1 MEGVSFMRGKVQLK
15 HTEDYYL
22 KVLLTET
29 TVGEIMTSPAV
40 TVRVDRSFKD
50 IPKLFAQ
57 HHIRHLPVV
66 DDQSRLVGLLS
77 QRDLYRI
84 QPPKKTLEGDLVYDE
99 GLLENVILSNVM
111 VRDPF
116 CMNETESMGDALAVI
131 VEKKYGCIPVV
142 DEDGVV
148 KGILTQVDILKV
160 AAQIYL
166 E

>member
-1 MEGVSFMRGKVQLK
+1 MRGKVQLK

-22 KVLLTET
+22 KVLLKET
-29 TVGEIMTSPAV
+29 KVREIMTSPAF
-40 TVRVDRSFKD
+40 TVRVNQPFRD

-57 HHIRHLPVV
+57 HHIRHIPVV
-66 DDQSRLVGLLS
+66 DDRQRLVGLLS

-84 QPPKKTLEGDLVYDE
+84 QPPKKTLEGELVFDE
-99 GLLENVILSNVM
+99 DMLEGVILAHVM
-111 VRDPF
+111 IAEPF
-116 CMNETESMGDALAVI
+116 CMREEESMGEALARI

-142 DEDGVV
+142 DEDNVV
-148 KGILTQVDILKV
+148 RGILTQVDILKV